1 MLVYYSY
8 QHDYERLM
16 ERFRKYNP
24 ETIRS
29 DEDIKRWNARKVRL
43 MFAHP
48 ASMGHGLNLQAG
60 GSNIVWFGVPWSVE
74 IYQQANARLYRNG
87 QTQTVSITHLLME
100 DTHDEDVMR
109 SLQVGTINQDELIA
123 AVKARIEKRRA
134 T

>member
-1 MLVYYSY
+1 
-8 QHDYERLM
+8 M

-109 SLQVGTINQDELIA
+109 SLQVGTINQDELSA